1 MANKF
6 TRFLN
11 GFANGLVG
19 GTRGMPGDY
28 QHAARLFLD
37 DSYRLAPR
45 TKFNYYVRFEIDAT
59 AHRGLGFTTKD
70 SQDVGLLVKSTDL
83 PSYSFE
89 TETVNQYNRK
99 KILYKQITYEPLT
112 MKFHDDSHGVTNAL
126 WALYYG
132 YYVSD
137 RNLPADAFFENK
149 YAPGAAGYST
159 YRYGL
164 DNKITTPFFKK
175 IHLYTMARQRFL
187 GYTLINPRIT
197 KWQHSDVDYADTS
210 EPAENTMTLEFESVQ
225 YSGGRVDFDNP
236 TGFATL
242 HYDSKPSSLS
252 VLGGGS
258 VSLLGTGGV
267 LDGLEQIFGAV
278 SDGSAFDSPT
288 NFLSTAIKTINTYK
302 NVKNLSKEDLKRE
315 AINVL
320 SNPAAVSGIVNT
332 IGGVTSAVFPKNDP
346 NAVITQAIRKPVIGD
361 PGFET

>member
-19 GTRGMPGDY
+19 NTRGMPGDY
-28 QHAARLFLD
+28 QHAARLFVD
-37 DSYRLAPR
+37 DSMRLSPR

-59 AHRGLGFTTKD
+59 AHSGMGFTTKD

-83 PSYSFE
+83 PSYSFQ
-89 TETVNQYNRK
+89 TETLNQYNRK
-99 KILYKQITYEPLT
+99 KIIYKQITYEPLT

-126 WALYYG
+126 WAIYYG
-132 YYVSD
+132 YYIRD
-137 RNLPADAFFENK
+137 RGLPAEAFLENK
-149 YAPGAAGYST
+149 YSPASAGLG

-164 DNKITTPFFKK
+164 DNNITTPMFKK

-197 KWQHSDVDYADTS
+197 KWQHSDVDYAETS
-210 EPAENTMTLEFESVQ
+210 EPAENTMTVEFEAVQ
-225 YSGGRVDFDNP
+225 YSGGRVDFNNP
-236 TGFATL
+236 TGFANL
-242 HYDSKPSSLS
+242 HYDTRPSSLS
-252 VLGGGS
+252 VLSGGTT
-258 VSLLGTGGV
+258 SLLGTGGV

-288 NFLSTAIKTINTYK
+288 NFLSTAIKTVNTYK
-302 NVKNLSKEDLKRE
+302 NIKSLSKEDLKRE

-320 SNPAAVSGIVNT
+320 SNPAAVSNV
-332 IGGVTSAVFPKNDP
+332 IGGVRSLTLPKNDP
-346 NAVITQAIRKPVIGD
+346 GAAVTEAIQKSTVAD
-361 PGFET
+361 PRGSTA